1 MLVDKEICVGCHGC
15 VVACP
20 YGARFIPDSA
30 RGYYGKQTTP
40 YEEAKAK
47 TWQVGTAQK
56 CDLCIDRLDVGLD
69 PACIDACPTRSMT
82 IGDLNDPHSA
92 ISLLIAQRPHF
103 QPRAELGTEPN
114 VFYLT

>member
-1 MLVDKEICVGCHGC
+1 MMNSS
-15 VVACP
+15 P
-20 YGARFIPDSA
+20 
-30 RGYYGKQTTP
+30 
-40 YEEAKAK
+40 
-47 TWQVGTAQK
+47 
-56 CDLCIDRLDVGLD
+56 
-69 PACIDACPTRSMT
+69 CPTRSMT